1 MATKATKATKAKG
14 AKAIPLSRSRSLSAK
29 GVKGKAQAVVI
40 NLDSKVAKANKS
52 NKSRRVKPHAE
63 DRGANYLR
71 EAIATVSLMSR
82 KGETPARD
90 WYRANPSQCVV
101 IDARKVV
108 VKVKDTLHLR
118 PDNTVRARLASL
130 ALIAPDIVGKVGY
143 CRLLVNSSGNPA
155 IAEGNDDAY
164 RVILFRK

>member
-1 MATKATKATKAKG
+1 MATKATKATKAKV
-14 AKAIPLSRSRSLSAK
+14 K
-29 GVKGKAQAVVI
+29 GVVT
-40 NLDSKVAKANKS
+40 NLDSKVAKANKA
-52 NKSRRVKPHAE
+52 NKSRRVKPLAT
-63 DRGANYLR
+63 DKGADYLR
-71 EAIATVSLMSR
+71 QAVATVSLMSR